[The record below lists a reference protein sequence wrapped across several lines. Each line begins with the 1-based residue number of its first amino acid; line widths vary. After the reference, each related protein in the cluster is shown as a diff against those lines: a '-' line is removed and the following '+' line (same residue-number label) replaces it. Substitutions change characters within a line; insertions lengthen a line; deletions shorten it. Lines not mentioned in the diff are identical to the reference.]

1 MSLIPDELIEQIREA
16 ADLVGIIGESVE
28 LKRTGADFRG
38 RCPFHGGTHRNF
50 AVIPRKGMFHCFVCH
65 ASGDVFT
72 FFMKRLG
79 MDYPTAVREVAR
91 RTGITIPERG
101 PTGPDPR
108 EPLFSAVAAAHDWFA
123 RALHEGAEA
132 ETARAYLL
140 SRKIT
145 LEQATELGLGY
156 APRGAA
162 FGNAMQALGIEEPV
176 LLEAGLLRRRD
187 DGVVVPRFRGRLL
200 FPIHD
205 LRGRVVAFGGR
216 ILGEGE
222 PKYLNSP
229 ETPIFHKGKLLY
241 HLHAARHAMR
251 KAGRALLVE
260 GYFDV
265 IRPAFAGI
273 EEVVAPMGTGLTPDQ
288 AELLRRYAPQVVLCY
303 DSDDAG
309 LRATFRAGDELL
321 RAGVRVSVATLPE
334 GEDPDSLVQRD
345 GAAGLEAVLRDAVDV
360 LERKIQILE
369 RKRFFETLP
378 GRRRALDRLL
388 PTIRAT
394 SDPITRELYLSRVA
408 EVAHVRKDVLE
419 REVGG
424 EKGEAGRGKGEGTST
439 ATLPSSPFPPPPNGE
454 RAVLLVMLAGDA
466 WRAHVLEKVDPEDIE
481 HPVYR
486 RVFESLVEGQADG
499 LEGQEA
505 RVYEALRAE
514 AGVTSEPDALF
525 DRAVN
530 WIEARRLDRE
540 LERLEREIPLA
551 SGAEQD
557 RLVRD
562 VQRVSAER
570 NKLFP
575 RYKIASRR
583 SGAPGS

>member
-1 MSLIPDELIEQIREA
+1 VSLIPDELIEQIREA

-28 LKRTGADFRG
+28 LKRTGSDFRG
-38 RCPFHGGTHRNF
+38 PCPFHGGTHRNF

-72 FFMKRLG
+72 YFMKRLG

-101 PTGPDPR
+101 PSGPDPR

-123 RALHEGAEA
+123 RALHEGEEA
-132 ETARAYLL
+132 EPARAYLR
-140 SRKIT
+140 SRQIT

-162 FGNAMQALGIEEPV
+162 FGAAMQALGIEEPV

-251 KAGRALLVE
+251 KAERALLVE

-265 IRPAFAGI
+265 IRPALAGI
-273 EEVVAPMGTGLTPDQ
+273 EEVAAPMGTGLTPDQ
-288 AELLRRYAPQVVLCY
+288 AELLRRYAPQVILCY

-345 GAAGLEAVLRDAVDV
+345 GAAGLQAVLRDAVDV

-408 EVAHVRKDVLE
+408 EVAHIRKDVLE
-419 REVGG
+419 REAGTRDG
-424 EKGEAGRGKGEGTST
+424 GRGTSVE
-439 ATLPSSPFPPPPNGE
+439 APPPVPRPSSPVPNNGE

-466 WRAHVLEKVDPEDIE
+466 WRARVLEKVDPEDIE

-486 RVFESLVEGQADG
+486 RVFEALVEGQADA

-514 AGVTSEPDALF
+514 AGVTTEPDALF